1 MTKNTAIIV
10 QKRGEAALVEAS
22 IPKLQDDYILI
33 KTKAI
38 ALNPTDWK
46 HIDYLA
52 GGGERVSFLEDIRQ

>member
-1 MTKNTAIIV
+1 MSKNTAIIV

-22 IPKLQDDYILI
+22 IPKLRDDYILI

-46 HIDYLA
+46 HIDYLTS
-52 GGGERVSFLEDIRQ
+52 GGERVSLLEDIRQ